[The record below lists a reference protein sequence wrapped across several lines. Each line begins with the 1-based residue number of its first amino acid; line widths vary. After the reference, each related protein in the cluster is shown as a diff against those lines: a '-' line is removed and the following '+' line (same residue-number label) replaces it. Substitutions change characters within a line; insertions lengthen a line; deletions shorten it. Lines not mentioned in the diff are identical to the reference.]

1 MYPLLPM
8 NNSTTESDVQHE
20 DYWCPLLTS
29 GVKLLRAFIEE
40 HHLSSQIG
48 YNERLADILD
58 DILQELTCS
67 SFKTEDYLFPV

>member
-29 GVKLLRAFIEE
+29 GVKESKAMADQLATVSKSRLFGRAGIISEE
-40 HHLSSQIG
+40 DMLKVVEAVRIQ
-48 YNERLADILD
+48 LDI
-58 DILQELTCS
+58 
-67 SFKTEDYLFPV
+67 P